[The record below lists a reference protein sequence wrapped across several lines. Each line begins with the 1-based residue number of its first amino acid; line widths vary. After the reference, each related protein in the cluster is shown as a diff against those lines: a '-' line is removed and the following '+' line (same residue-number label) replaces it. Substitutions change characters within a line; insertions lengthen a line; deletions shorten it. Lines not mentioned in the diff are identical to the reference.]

1 MYKCKQWL
9 YYNACLIF
17 PSLEV
22 SRPYKN
28 YFCFVFNFDANNSL
42 FYKDVNFQSASEM
55 YSMDADS
62 KRHSF
67 KITISFAFQDDKENN
82 IENEFIIKS
91 NSADTIVS

>member
-1 MYKCKQWL
+1 
-9 YYNACLIF
+9 
-17 PSLEV
+17 
-22 SRPYKN
+22 
-28 YFCFVFNFDANNSL
+28 
-42 FYKDVNFQSASEM
+42 M
-55 YSMDADS
+55 YSMDAES